1 MFPGTVDLSQAA
13 MNINANS
20 KVQLAGND
28 RCFIR
33 SPPGCSAGLGV
44 EPASYG
50 KRKATKTCFKATT
63 MPSPPVICLTLPV
76 MNMKPL
82 IAICAVALACA
93 ACDSSREDVRPNIV
107 LILADDLGY
116 SDIGPFGSEIRTPNL
131 DALAADGITFT
142 NFHTAPTCGPTRA
155 MLMSGID
162 PHPVGMA
169 ANAAAIRRVEALQ
182 GRRGYESRL
191 NNDAVTVATL
201 LSDSGYQTYMTG
213 KWDLGN
219 IAGSLPVDRGFQKS
233 FILADGGGSH
243 FSNAFGIL
251 ASDPKPRYFEN
262 ETAIETLPDDFYSTR
277 TYTERAAQFIEGG
290 DSDKPFFAYVAYTA
304 PHWPLHVPDEWID
317 KYKGRYDEGW
327 HSLKTE
333 RLARQKQ
340 LGIFKNAP
348 DKEPL
353 PGVADWQSLSADE
366 RARNARIMEIYA
378 AMIEY
383 MDWQIGQLLASVDA
397 VPGDRPTLII
407 FMSDNGPEGNAI
419 GRIGTNSV
427 WVDATFNNDIG
438 NMGKH
443 DSYLWTG
450 PGWAQAS
457 AAPFNLY
464 KSFVTEGGIRT
475 PAIMNYSGSAS
486 GGEMSDTFL
495 VATDIPATILDAAG
509 VVHPGTRYAEREVLP
524 IEGRSVLPVLRG
536 ESDVVHESEPLGW
549 ELYGNRALVKD
560 QWKAVLLWPPRGDG
574 EWRLYDLD
582 VDPYEQNNLAE
593 RHPDTLDELVSEWH
607 EYADDKG
614 IYLFETD
621 NGYGR
626 Y

>member
-1 MFPGTVDLSQAA
+1 MALPL
-13 MNINANS
+13 AN
-20 KVQLAGND
+20 
-28 RCFIR
+28 
-33 SPPGCSAGLGV
+33 
-44 EPASYG
+44 
-50 KRKATKTCFKATT
+50 
-63 MPSPPVICLTLPV
+63 CLTLWG
-76 MNMKPL
+76 MKIKQL
-82 IAICAVALACA
+82 VVIAAAVFVCA
-93 ACDSSREDVRPNIV
+93 ACDSPREDVRPNIV

-116 SDIGPFGSEIRTPNL
+116 SDIGPFGSEIRTPTL
-131 DALAADGITFT
+131 DSLAATGFTFT
-142 NFHTAPTCGPTRA
+142 NFHTSPTCGPTRA

-182 GRRGYESRL
+182 GRRGYDSRL
-191 NNDAVTVATL
+191 NNDAVTVASL
-201 LSDSGYQTYMTG
+201 LSDAGYQTYMTG

-219 IAGSLPVDRGFQKS
+219 TAGWLPVDRGFEKS

-251 ASDPKPRYFEN
+251 ASDPKPRYFDN
-262 ETAIETLPDDFYSTR
+262 ETAVETLPDDFYSTR
-277 TYTERAAQFIEGG
+277 TYTERAVQFIESG
-290 DSDKPFFAYVAYTA
+290 DTTKPFFAYVAYTA
-304 PHWPLHVPDEWID
+304 PHWPLHVPDDWIG
-317 KYKGRYDEGW
+317 KYKGSYDAGW
-327 HSLKTE
+327 HALKTA
-333 RLARQKQ
+333 RIARQEQ
-340 LGIFKNAP
+340 LGLFADAP
-348 DKEPL
+348 DSEPL
-353 PGVADWQSLSADE
+353 PGVEDWETLAAPD
-366 RARNARIMEIYA
+366 RAKNAKIMEIYA

-383 MDWQIGQLLASVDA
+383 MDWQIGVLLESVA
-397 VPGDRPTLII
+397 ATSGDRPTLII

-419 GRIGTNSV
+419 GRIGTNNV
-427 WVDATFNNDIG
+427 WVDATFNNEIG

-475 PAIMNYSGSAS
+475 PAIMNYSESTS
-486 GGEMSDTFL
+486 GGEMSEAFL

-509 VVHPGTRYAEREVLP
+509 VSHPGKRYAERDVLP
-524 IEGRSVLPVLRG
+524 IEGRSALPILTREVDAVHRG
-536 ESDVVHESEPLGW
+536 EPLGW

-574 EWRLYDLD
+574 EWRLYDLEA
-582 VDPYEQNNLAE
+582 DPYEKNDLSAQ
-593 RHPDTLDELVSEWH
+593 HPETLEQLVSEWH
-607 EYADDKG
+607 EYANDKG
-614 IYLFETD
+614 IYLFEID